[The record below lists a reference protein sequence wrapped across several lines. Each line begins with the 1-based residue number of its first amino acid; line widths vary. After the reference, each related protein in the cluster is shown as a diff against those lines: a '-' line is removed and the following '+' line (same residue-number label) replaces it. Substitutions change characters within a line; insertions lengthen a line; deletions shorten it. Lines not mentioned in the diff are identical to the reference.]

1 MSVTATPARPAPDHH
16 AQFIALLQ
24 ANLEQNAFI
33 KLVLAKYVGDETDL
47 QRLIIKQL
55 TVKDQ
60 PCLSFVYR
68 YKTRDIT
75 KNFPLAEGVD
85 TIAAL
90 LPASFKNAHLLAIT
104 DEAQLS
110 TARRA
115 RARCSRASPSNCGR
129 CHRPSTTARRTASS
143 T

>member
-1 MSVTATPARPAPDHH
+1 MSVTTTPASLAPDHH
-16 AQFIALLQ
+16 AQFIDLVQ
-24 ANLEQNAFI
+24 TSLEQNAFI

-75 KNFPLAEGVD
+75 KNFPLADGVE

-104 DEAQLS
+104 DE
-110 TARRA
+110 
-115 RARCSRASPSNCGR
+115 
-129 CHRPSTTARRTASS
+129 
-143 T
+143 